1 MIFEF
6 MADFNLVVKV
16 KMLFQV
22 TFVLRLRKLLSE
34 KWILITLNGITIK

>member
-6 MADFNLVVKV
+6 VAEFNLAVKV

-22 TFVLRLRKLLSE
+22 TFVLGLRKL
-34 KWILITLNGITIK
+34 

>member
-6 MADFNLVVKV
+6 MADFNLAVKA

-22 TFVLRLRKLLSE
+22 TFICAWVKKALSE
-34 KWILITLNGITIK
+34 KCFLGSDNFE

>member
-6 MADFNLVVKV
+6 MADFNLAVKV

-22 TFVLRLRKLLSE
+22 TFVLGLRKLLSE
-34 KWILITLNGITIK
+34 KWVLITLNGITIK

>member
-6 MADFNLVVKV
+6 MAEFNLAVKV

-22 TFVLRLRKLLSE
+22 TFVLGLRKL
-34 KWILITLNGITIK
+34 

>member
-6 MADFNLVVKV
+6 MADFNLTVKV

-22 TFVLRLRKLLSE
+22 TFVLGLRKLLSE
-34 KWILITLNGITIK
+34 KCFLGSDNFEWN